1 MADMLNEMNMKLSD
15 EDLEAACGGDSTMT
29 LDGRKILCKKYTMT
43 TTDTLASVAK
53 KYNTTVAMIMKVNTW
68 IKSPTQK
75 LTGKVILVPVNCK
88 S

>member
-15 EDLEAACGGDSTMT
+15 EDLEAVDGGDSTMM
-29 LDGRKILCKKYTMT
+29 LDGRKILCKKYKMLA
-43 TTDTLASVAK
+43 TDTLASIAK
-53 KYNTTVAMIMKVNTW
+53 KYNTTVTMIMKVNTW

-75 LTGKVILVPVNCK
+75 LTGKIILIPVNCK